1 MSEIFE
7 SREQLIDWATGAGL
21 RILIAVVAGI
31 IASLLVQRLIRAAV
45 RPRMLAPS
53 LSDERDD
60 ERLRRREQTVESF
73 LIQTSNTFITFAT
86 GMVALAELGVNVAP
100 LIASAGIVGLAIGF
114 GAQTLVKDAIAGGVP
129 AAREPLR
136 HRRSREAG
144 LRRGRGDRRVAAAH
158 HAARRCR
165 RCAHDPERVDH
176 RHLEPDRG
184 REGRLTS
191 PLAHATGNSRPRYM
205 WRSCDLE
212 AMNTAPIA
220 MNTPITTSVSP
231 GPNWLRIRPT

>member
-21 RILIAVVAGI
+21 RILVAVVAGI

-60 ERLRRREQTVESF
+60 ERLRRREQTVESC
-73 LIQTSNTFITFAT
+73 LIRTSNTFITFAT

-114 GAQTLVKDAIAGGVP
+114 GAQTLVKDAIAGVFLLLESHYDIGDRVKLGSAEGEVIGV
-129 AAREPLR
+129 
-136 HRRSREAG
+136 S
-144 LRRGRGDRRVAAAH
+144 LRRTTLRYDAGGVHTIPNGSITVTSNLTEVA
-158 HAARRCR
+158 R
-165 RCAHDPERVDH
+165 D
-176 RHLEPDRG
+176 G
-184 REGRLTS
+184 
-191 PLAHATGNSRPRYM
+191 
-205 WRSCDLE
+205 
-212 AMNTAPIA
+212 
-220 MNTPITTSVSP
+220 
-231 GPNWLRIRPT
+231 